1 MSKPRVLKAPW
12 RSLLRF
18 LGGARRFTRRTNP
31 AKLLL
36 LGYSLYALIGWLVL
50 CLPISQSQPI
60 APLDSLF
67 TAVSAVSTTG
77 LVTVDPG
84 TSFSLFGEFV
94 LICLIQAGGVGYMT
108 IGSFIMLARHAR
120 LSPMRT
126 RMTRVTFSL
135 PNEATPA
142 QFIRTVILF
151 TIACETLG
159 AVALYPVLARAG
171 IENPVWSAVFHS
183 ISAFCTAGF
192 SLNPNS
198 FEDFRNDPAL
208 NIILSTLSLLGALG
222 FLIVWDVWR
231 NLTSKAHHLSYTS
244 KIILRMTVMLVLG
257 GTAVFF
263 VTEPTIAALPQDER
277 LMSAFFQAM
286 TASTTVG
293 FNTHPIGEMGSPSL
307 LILFLLMAIGASPS
321 GTGGGLKTT
330 TFAAMLGLMR
340 STLKQR
346 RRVTFYGRPISP
358 SRLQAAGAAVFYFM
372 VLLTVS
378 VFLLTLTEQQTGFER
393 IVFEAI
399 SALGTVGLS
408 TGITSSLSDLGKM
421 VIIIL
426 MMAGRVG
433 ILSFGIAVALHED
446 TEEETTDHELV
457 L

>member
-159 AVALYPVLARAG
+159 AVALYPVLARG
-171 IENPVWSAVFHS
+171 CIW
-183 ISAFCTAGF
+183 
-192 SLNPNS
+192 
-198 FEDFRNDPAL
+198 
-208 NIILSTLSLLGALG
+208 
-222 FLIVWDVWR
+222 
-231 NLTSKAHHLSYTS
+231 
-244 KIILRMTVMLVLG
+244 
-257 GTAVFF
+257 
-263 VTEPTIAALPQDER
+263 
-277 LMSAFFQAM
+277 
-286 TASTTVG
+286 
-293 FNTHPIGEMGSPSL
+293 
-307 LILFLLMAIGASPS
+307 
-321 GTGGGLKTT
+321 
-330 TFAAMLGLMR
+330 
-340 STLKQR
+340 
-346 RRVTFYGRPISP
+346 
-358 SRLQAAGAAVFYFM
+358 
-372 VLLTVS
+372 
-378 VFLLTLTEQQTGFER
+378 
-393 IVFEAI
+393 
-399 SALGTVGLS
+399 
-408 TGITSSLSDLGKM
+408 
-421 VIIIL
+421 
-426 MMAGRVG
+426 
-433 ILSFGIAVALHED
+433 
-446 TEEETTDHELV
+446 
-457 L
+457 

>member
-1 MSKPRVLKAPW
+1 MSNTPVLKAPW

-18 LGGARRFTRRTNP
+18 LGGIRRLSRRTNP

-36 LGYSLYALIGWLVL
+36 IGYSLYALIGWFVL
-50 CLPISQSQPI
+50 CLPLSQSRPV

-67 TAVSAVSTTG
+67 TSVSAVSTTG

-84 TSFSLFGEFV
+84 STYSPFGQFV
-94 LICLIQAGGVGYMT
+94 LLCLIQAGGVGYMT

-120 LSPMRT
+120 LSSMRS

-135 PNEATPA
+135 PNQATPA

-151 TIACETLG
+151 TFACEALG
-159 AVALYPVLARAG
+159 ALALYPVLARAG
-171 IENPVWSAVFHS
+171 IDNPAWSAIFHS

-192 SLNPNS
+192 SLNPDS
-198 FEDFRNDPAL
+198 FEAFRDDPAL
-208 NIILSTLSLLGALG
+208 NLIISALSLLGALG
-222 FLIVWDVWR
+222 FLIAWDIWR
-231 NLTSKAHHLSYTS
+231 NFTSRAHHLTYTS
-244 KIILRMTVMLVLG
+244 KVILRMTAILLLL

-263 VTEPTIAALPQDER
+263 LAEPSIASLPQDER
-277 LMSAFFQAM
+277 LMAAFFQSM

-293 FNTHPIGEMGSPSL
+293 FDTHPIGTMGYPSL
-307 LILFLLMAIGASPS
+307 LILFLLMAVGASPS

-330 TFAAMLGLMR
+330 TFAAMLGLLR

-346 RRVTFYGRPISP
+346 RRVVFFNRPISP

-372 VLLTVS
+372 VLLTAS
-378 VFLLTLTEQQTGFER
+378 VFILTLTEHGPHFEQL
-393 IVFEAI
+393 VFEAI

-408 TGITSSLSDLGKM
+408 TGITGSLSDIGKL

-446 TEEETTDHELV
+446 SEEETSDHELI

>member
-1 MSKPRVLKAPW
+1 MSNARVLKAPW

-18 LGGARRFTRRTNP
+18 LGAARRLAKRTNP

-36 LGYSLYALIGWLVL
+36 VGYSVYALAGWLVL
-50 CLPISQSQPI
+50 CLPIAQAQPV

-67 TAVSAVSTTG
+67 ISVSAVSTTG

-84 TSFSLFGEFV
+84 TAFSSFGQVVIL
-94 LICLIQAGGVGYMT
+94 CLIQAGGVGYMT

-120 LSPMRT
+120 LSPMRD

-135 PNEATPA
+135 PNEASPA

-151 TIACETLG
+151 TFACEALG
-159 AVALYPVLARAG
+159 ALALYPVFSRAG
-171 IENPVWSAVFHS
+171 VDNPVWSAVFHS

-198 FEDFRNDPAL
+198 FEGFRNDPAL
-208 NIILSTLSLLGALG
+208 NFIISTLSLLGALG
-222 FLIVWDVWR
+222 FVIAWDIWR
-231 NLTSKAHHLSYTS
+231 NFTSRAHHLTFTS
-244 KIILRMTVMLVLG
+244 KIILRMTFMLVLG

-263 VTEPTIAALPQDER
+263 LAEPGIAALPQDER
-277 LMSAFFQAM
+277 LMAAFFQAM

-293 FNTHPIGEMGSPSL
+293 FNTHPISEMGHPAL
-307 LILFLLMAIGASPS
+307 LILFLLMAVGASPS

-346 RRVTFYGRPISP
+346 RRVTFYHRPISP

-378 VFLLTLTEQQTGFER
+378 VFLLSLTEPDLAFER
-393 IVFEAI
+393 LVFEAI

-408 TGITSSLSDLGKM
+408 TGITGSLSDLGKIV
-421 VIIIL
+421 VIVL

-446 TEEETTDHELV
+446 TAEEATDRELV